1 MADHR
6 LVSDWLAGYLEVT
19 SNLEAKESLH
29 RWTGLICISAAIR
42 RRLFL
47 RMQHGIHYP
56 NLYVYIVA
64 VSGAAR
70 KSVAM
75 GYGQKILMTAFPNMR
90 IFHDDMTPQG
100 LVKYMYQRA
109 QKDKDKRPQG
119 DFILFADELA
129 DLFGYDRARA
139 AKMVIL
145 LTRTFTCPDEYD
157 HLTVRDS
164 LERLYNLYPVTL
176 AATDPK
182 NLHVLPNEA
191 VAGLTGRIIWVIEK
205 EKRHINPGWIE
216 EDTREDL
223 ERQLLYEALVHDLQR
238 IAAMEGEVKVD
249 RAARELYSEWYKKLS
264 ATHTG
269 DKNTDAFFHRCH
281 TTALQVATLLSV
293 SASEDKIISVPQME
307 SAITHIEAQLPEV
320 RRVSFWSGSG
330 DYEVLRA
337 KYIAYLV
344 SQGGRT
350 LRAKL
355 LNHMGIELNLFE
367 RVTTTLVQ
375 DGTLQASTATTITL
389 ASGNGVPPTP

>member
-6 LVSDWLAGYLEVT
+6 LVADWLAGYLEVT

-29 RWTGLICISAAIR
+29 RWTGLVCISAAIR

-47 RMQHGIHYP
+47 RMQYGDIFP

-64 VSGAAR
+64 ASAAAR
-70 KSVAM
+70 KTVAM
-75 GYGQKILMTAFPNMR
+75 RYGQRLLTTAFPDIR

-100 LVKYMYQRA
+100 LIKHMYQRA

-145 LTRTFTCPDEYD
+145 LTGVFGCPAEYD

-164 LERLYNLYPVTL
+164 LERLYNLYPVMI

-205 EKRHINPGWIE
+205 EKRHVNSGWIE

-223 ERQLLYEALVHDLQR
+223 ERQLLYESLVHDLQR
-238 IAAMEGEVKVD
+238 IAAMSGEIKVD
-249 RAARELYSEWYKKLS
+249 REAREIYDAWYKKLS

-281 TTALQVATLLSV
+281 TTALQIGQLLSV
-293 SASEDKIISVPQME
+293 SAGESKIMTVPNME
-307 SAITHIEAQLPEV
+307 TAIEYIEAQLPEV
-320 RRVSFWSGSG
+320 RRVSAWSGSG
-330 DYEVLRA
+330 DYEVLRT

-355 LNHMGIELNLFE
+355 LNHMGVDIGVFE
-367 RVTTTLVQ
+367 RVTNTLVH
-375 DGTLQASTATTITL
+375 DGTLEQSTAITIAL
-389 ASGNGVPPTP
+389 SNGATA

>member
-6 LVSDWLAGYLEVT
+6 LVADWLAGYLEVT

-29 RWTGLICISAAIR
+29 RWTGLVCISAAIR
-42 RRLFL
+42 RKLFL
-47 RMQHGIHYP
+47 RMQHGTIYP

-70 KSVAM
+70 KSAAM
-75 GYGQKILMTAFPNMR
+75 GYGQKLLTTAFPEIR

-216 EDTREDL
+216 EDTREAL
-223 ERQLLYEALVHDLQR
+223 ERQLLYESLVHDLQR
-238 IAAMEGEVKVD
+238 IAAMTGEIKVERD
-249 RAARELYSEWYKKLS
+249 ARTIYDEWYKKLS
-264 ATHTG
+264 GTHTG

-293 SASEDKIISVPQME
+293 SAGEDKVVSMAQME
-307 SAITHIEAQLPEV
+307 SAIEHIEAQLPEV
-320 RRVSFWSGSG
+320 RRVTAWSGTG
-330 DYEVLRA
+330 GYEVLRT
-337 KYIAYLV
+337 KYITYLQ

-350 LRAKL
+350 LHQKL
-355 LNHMGIELNLFE
+355 LNHMGIELAEFD
-367 RVTTTLVQ
+367 RVTATLVA
-375 DGTLQASTATTITL
+375 DGTLDQPKGGMIAMSK
-389 ASGNGVPPTP
+389 NGTRPTP